1 MSEEGARLAIDLPED
16 AVLADGEER
25 SAAAGVDQDLLE
37 ALVEVERLA
46 LADTAA
52 HASAGAR
59 PSARR
64 LANRPARPDS
74 LQNPGQ
80 VSSADGP

>member
-1 MSEEGARLAIDLPED
+1 MPCLPMVKSAR
-16 AVLADGEER
+16 R
-25 SAAAGVDQDLLE
+25 TAGVDQDLLE

-52 HASAGAR
+52 HASAGALADTAAHASAGAR

-64 LANRPARPDS
+64 LANRQRARS

-80 VSSADGP
+80 ASSADGP